1 MSLRHPKLKKA
12 YDSDSD
18 DILNSFYIPMLSQ
31 ATEYRRLAGFFS
43 STSLAIAAKG
53 ISELIRNGGSMKLIC
68 CARLSEADVNVIREA
83 EESPEEVIERSMIQ
97 QIEQVESRFVRDHV
111 CALGWMIAKRRL
123 TIKIVL
129 VLSENGS
136 PLSARNVE
144 CQGVFHQKI
153 GVLIDSERNRI
164 SFSGSVN
171 ESASG
176 WLGNIEEFK
185 VFRSWVDSERDYLKS
200 DEEKFNKY
208 WNNLTTRAKVIDIP
222 IAIRKKL
229 IEIAPANLEK
239 LNLEKWTHRKT
250 RDKGTLKLWD
260 HQKRAIR
267 KWMENDQRGILEM
280 ATGTG
285 KTHCA
290 LGCLKS
296 VMQKNRTLVTVITCP
311 YIHLVKQWLSH
322 IEKSGFGCDLIV
334 ADSTNSGWK
343 DKLTDSLLDI
353 NNGLSDKLI
362 VLTTHSTF
370 SNKKFID
377 IIGRTESTLMLI
389 ADEVHGVG
397 ARTVKKGLLEN
408 YQLRLGLSA
417 TPARWFDDKGT
428 DVLLQYFGGTVFEFG
443 LYEAI
448 NRINPTTGYT
458 YLVPYEYRPYFV
470 GLTDDEWLEY
480 EEKSKSIARIYHQT
494 EHSTQAERLFSLLCI
509 KRQKIVKNAARKFEA
524 FRTIL
529 NHIGAMKQCLIY
541 CLPEQLNTV
550 QDILNSKNIIQH
562 KFTFRE
568 GTRPN
573 KAYGRISEREFLL
586 RNFAKGEYQALV
598 AIKCLDE
605 GVDVPPAN
613 TAVILASSGNPRE
626 YIQRRGRILR
636 RFPGKDKAIIYD
648 IIVLPSMGKF
658 LSEDSLS
665 LERRILQKEL
675 KRYKEFSLSAINVV
689 DCLKK
694 IGQIE
699 EQFKMVI

>member
-1 MSLRHPKLKKA
+1 MSLRRPKLKKA

-53 ISELIRNGGSMKLIC
+53 ISGLIRNGGSMKLIC

-83 EESPEEVIERSMIQ
+83 EESPEKVIERSMIQ
-97 QIEQVESRFVRDHV
+97 QIEQVESRFVSDHV

-123 TIKIVL
+123 AIKIVL
-129 VLSENGS
+129 VLSKNGS
-136 PLSARNVE
+136 PLSARDVE
-144 CQGVFHQKI
+144 WQGVFHQKI
-153 GVLIDSERNRI
+153 GVLMDSEGNRT

-171 ESASG
+171 ESASA

-185 VFRSWVDSERDYLKS
+185 VFRSWVDSEGDYLKS

-208 WNNLTTRAKVIDIP
+208 WNNLTTRASVIDIP
-222 IAIRKKL
+222 TAIREKL
-229 IEIAPANLEK
+229 IEIAPASLEEID
-239 LNLEKWTHRKT
+239 LEKWTRKKT
-250 RDKGTLKLWD
+250 RNKAPIELWD
-260 HQKRAIR
+260 HQKKAIR
-267 KWMENDQRGILEM
+267 KWMENTHRGILEM

-285 KTHCA
+285 KTYTA

-296 VMQKNRTLVTVITCP
+296 VMRRNRPLVTVITCP
-311 YIHLVKQWLSH
+311 YIHLVRQWLSH
-322 IEKSGFGCDLIV
+322 IEKSSLGSDLIV

-343 DKLTDSLLDI
+343 DKLTDGLLDI
-353 NNGLSDKLI
+353 SNGVSDKMI

-397 ARTVKKGLLEN
+397 ARTIKKGLLEN

-448 NRINPTTGYT
+448 NTINPTTGYT

-480 EEKSKSIARIYHQT
+480 EEKSKRIARIYHQA
-494 EHSTQAERLFSLLCI
+494 EHSAEAEKLFSLLCI
-509 KRQKIVKNAARKFEA
+509 KRQTIVKNAACKFEA
-524 FRTIL
+524 FQAIL
-529 NHIGAMKQCLIY
+529 DQIGAMKHCLIY

-550 QDILNSKNIIQH
+550 QDMLNSRNIIQH

-573 KAYGRISEREFLL
+573 NEYGRISEREFLL
-586 RNFAKGEYQALV
+586 QNFARGEYQALV

-605 GVDVPPAN
+605 GVDVPPAS

-626 YIQRRGRILR
+626 YIQRRGRVLR

-648 IIVLPSMGKF
+648 IIVLPSMDK
-658 LSEDSLS
+658 LPSEDFLN
-665 LERRILQKEL
+665 LEKRILQKEL

-699 EQFKMVI
+699 EQFRMVI